1 MLILLYLSFLTCLT
15 GAIEKNKLSE
25 KIYISLEGSSVC
37 YLRLN
42 RENTYGCKGAES
54 AVGVLF
60 YMDNA
65 ARQQWFK
72 NNARQGPYTLL
83 INPTKNFPFT
93 KELMLE
99 IRQYINDKKVNS
111 LLVTYFGNST
121 VEQFSPESTCPNHK
135 YDLYSN
141 DDSYKDCL
149 DYNWNVQGTNWLNE
163 YFEIPILALY
173 KADQVEK
180 LIDICW
186 KKRNEPKN
194 DQPPQSPLCAV
205 EIKSQMRG
213 AVNAEVC
220 LRRTGKTTNLN
231 GESKELCT
239 IIGARTIIS
248 SYPGPLLQEDKV
260 ILVLAQYLTLTMF
273 ETLAPGANNPLSGMI
288 TLLAV
293 AKALKTSEKELQ
305 THGRSIV
312 FMLFG
317 GETLDYLSSTKL
329 VFDMKNKNF
338 FIDKKQIELIVELS
352 QLAGSKDQIYM
363 HTNKINS
370 SVAISQAN
378 EKITQ
383 KFTEYS
389 KNIAFKEAKNNI
401 LPPASLQ
408 SFLKWFEVPG
418 VVLADH
424 NTEFINKFYNSRYDT
439 LLDELRDLPFNTSFV
454 NKSFPLAKKISEIAE
469 TITQTIYSLATN
481 KTKTVN
487 VDEIYVSNL
496 LFCLLKNNSC
506 DLLREIIPTDFNLT
520 AGYGDKPTWTRD
532 WHLSVQQ
539 SLSRK
544 ISTEQLV
551 LSLMANATGIF
562 SHNVTEKQCN
572 SYNTGNK
579 TGLWVNGF
587 EIDKS
592 VGMCIISAIRHH
604 SGLSPGYD
612 PSSIFYNYLSHK
624 DLFYLQ
630 PQPTRFL
637 IMAIRSGLRVHG

>member
-454 NKSFPLAKKISEIAE
+454 NKSFPLAKKISEVYKYLHCLCAF
-469 TITQTIYSLATN
+469 
-481 KTKTVN
+481 
-487 VDEIYVSNL
+487 L
-496 LFCLLKNNSC
+496 LFNM
-506 DLLREIIPTDFNLT
+506 F
-520 AGYGDKPTWTRD
+520 
-532 WHLSVQQ
+532 
-539 SLSRK
+539 
-544 ISTEQLV
+544 
-551 LSLMANATGIF
+551 
-562 SHNVTEKQCN
+562 
-572 SYNTGNK
+572 
-579 TGLWVNGF
+579 
-587 EIDKS
+587 
-592 VGMCIISAIRHH
+592 
-604 SGLSPGYD
+604 
-612 PSSIFYNYLSHK
+612 
-624 DLFYLQ
+624 
-630 PQPTRFL
+630 
-637 IMAIRSGLRVHG
+637 